1 MFLDFSARYVFW
13 LSYYAPSQHL
23 NYSIELDLEF
33 DLDLENQNLCSLS
46 WSFRE
51 VSQQQI
57 WQDGGFK
64 DFGSDVLEVF
74 TLITFRSE
82 SGFDSKLKVF
92 WFKALGDSQD
102 WSALISFG
110 PAGCSRSDLCLQFFL
125 QIYFCLHFFS
135 ECSLFLIIV
144 PNLEVHNFFCKWKK
158 SKFLFLVMW
167 FVFANFSLLYRIL
180 VKTKDW

>member
-1 MFLDFSARYVFW
+1 LIALCDGQQRKALTTWEVGCKKTFPGRPCAIKFTKFRPEMFLDFSARYVFW

-23 NYSIELDLEF
+23 NYNIELDLEF

-64 DFGSDVLEVF
+64 DFGSDVFHVF
-74 TLITFRSE
+74 TLKTFRSE

-92 WFKALGDSQD
+92 YSKLWEILRIGVHWFLSGRQAAAD
-102 WSALISFG
+102 LIFV
-110 PAGCSRSDLCLQFFL
+110 CNFL
-125 QIYFCLHFFS
+125 QI
-135 ECSLFLIIV
+135 
-144 PNLEVHNFFCKWKK
+144 
-158 SKFLFLVMW
+158 
-167 FVFANFSLLYRIL
+167 
-180 VKTKDW
+180 